1 MKRSAI
7 LCVAIGAVA
16 LLLPAQRGGR
26 GAAPPP
32 PQLTAEQKGQYQSKI
47 DELDSI
53 VKGLRSKRVNEDLIA
68 DVDIYAKAGKWLL
81 EFPQGFG
88 NPQGIATYLG
98 VLDQGLE
105 RGRQLQKGESPW
117 VMEKGR
123 KVLGY
128 YSPLDGSV
136 QPMGVTI
143 PDPYDASKPD
153 RLYVWMQGRK
163 NGLTEASFIAGIKN
177 APQFPSTAYTAD
189 VGQLTLDCFGRG

>member
-7 LCVAIGAVA
+7 LTFAIAAGSVSLP
-16 LLLPAQRGGR
+16 LLTAQRGGR

-32 PQLTAEQKGQYQSKI
+32 PQLTTEQKSQYQSKI
-47 DELDSI
+47 GELDSI
-53 VKGLRSKRVNEDLIA
+53 VKGLRAKRVNEDLIA

-88 NPQGIATYLG
+88 ASQGITTYLG

-105 RGRQLQKGESPW
+105 RGRQLQNGQSPW

-128 YSPLDGSV
+128 YSPMDGSV
-136 QPMGVTI
+136 
-143 PDPYDASKPD
+143 
-153 RLYVWMQGRK
+153 
-163 NGLTEASFIAGIKN
+163 
-177 APQFPSTAYTAD
+177 
-189 VGQLTLDCFGRG
+189 